1 MNVLPN
7 LPKNSL
13 TQRHF
18 MLKRLFSAITIT
30 VFALNAFAQVE
41 ETDDMK
47 KKMTVEVKDTVAW
60 MRGGVAAFGLN
71 QAFLHNWAAGG
82 EVLSMTVNG
91 TFSGYL
97 NHIWHKNI
105 WTNNLD
111 MTYGL
116 LYTYSNRFVPRKI
129 DDRFDFTSKYGYQLD
144 RKGKLYLAGLLN
156 FRTQFTKGYDYA
168 IPDWEKLPASDRL
181 SPAYLTSALGIEYR
195 EGTKYSLFFS
205 PVAARF
211 TFADRYYTT
220 RVPEGAFGIEFGKT
234 SRFELGAYFS
244 GRYQTEI
251 DKKLLFRTRL
261 DLYSNYLAKD
271 YKDAAGNV
279 VKKDNPGNID
289 ILWDNFFSYKI
300 NKYMGVTVGLTTIYD
315 NDLPYADTYVD
326 TNTGAVM
333 KKDEPGMGLGW
344 WQIKQLLSIGLEYR
358 F

>member
-1 MNVLPN
+1 MARKIL
-7 LPKNSL
+7 LA
-13 TQRHF
+13 
-18 MLKRLFSAITIT
+18 FSFSILSQ
-30 VFALNAFAQVE
+30 VSFAQVE
-41 ETDDMK
+41 GTDDIK
-47 KKMTVEVKDTVAW
+47 KKMTVEGKDTVAW
-60 MRGGVAAFGLN
+60 VHGGVAAIGLN

-91 TFSGYL
+91 NFSGYL
-97 NHIWHKNI
+97 NRIYHRHIWA
-105 WTNNLD
+105 NNLD
-111 MTYGL
+111 MTYGM
-116 LYTYSNRFVPRKI
+116 LYAYSNKFVPRKI

-144 RKGKLYLAGLLN
+144 KKGKLFFAGLLN
-156 FRTQFTKGYDYA
+156 FRTQFTKGFDYSN
-168 IPDWEKLPASDRL
+168 PEWQKNPTSERL
-181 SPAYLTSALGIEYR
+181 SPAYLTLALGLEYR

-211 TFADRYYTT
+211 TFADKYYTMLN
-220 RVPEGAFGIEFGKT
+220 PEGAFGIEFGET

-271 YKDAAGNV
+271 KTDAAGNV
-279 VKKDNPGNID
+279 IKKDSPGNID

-300 NKYMGVTVGLTTIYD
+300 NKYMGVTVGITAIYD
-315 NDLPYADTYVD
+315 NDLPYYDFYIDETTKLPV
-326 TNTGAVM
+326 
-333 KKDEPGMGLGW
+333 KKDEPGETFGW